1 MDTSKYKSNKPCNL
15 TSSILW
21 VDLTWHKLILN
32 NFKTLKNEC
41 LQIVEVSLTCYT
53 CAEHLNHINKRIL
66 IHNTEIYQYEN
77 ELDVVVFAVSKIF
90 SL

>member
-1 MDTSKYKSNKPCNL
+1 MDTSKYLIRNANKSNKPCNL

-66 IHNTEIYQYEN
+66 IHNTEIYQPN
-77 ELDVVVFAVSKIF
+77 TKMSWM
-90 SL
+90 

>member
-1 MDTSKYKSNKPCNL
+1 MGRFE
-15 TSSILW
+15 
-21 VDLTWHKLILN
+21 LILN

-66 IHNTEIYQYEN
+66 IHNTEIYQPTQAN
-77 ELDVVVFAVSKIF
+77 NTKMSWM
-90 SL
+90 